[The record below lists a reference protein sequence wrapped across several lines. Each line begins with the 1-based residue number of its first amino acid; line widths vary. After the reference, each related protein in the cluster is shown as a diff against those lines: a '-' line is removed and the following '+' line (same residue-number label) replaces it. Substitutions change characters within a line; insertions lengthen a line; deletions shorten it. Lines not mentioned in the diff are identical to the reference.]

1 MDLSA
6 PIYSKPSPLGEV
18 FHLIFAELHNKTIGK
33 KKKKPKKLKL
43 YIKKKKIKTPTS
55 AHKYAQRYFNYASLL
70 KSAEEKKS
78 NPTIFYLLF
87 LCACLR
93 PK

>member
-43 YIKKKKIKTPTS
+43 YIKKKIIKTLPLQ
-55 AHKYAQRYFNYASLL
+55 HINMHRYFNYASLL

>member
-6 PIYSKPSPLGEV
+6 PVYSKPSPLGEV

-43 YIKKKKIKTPTS
+43 YIKKKKK
-55 AHKYAQRYFNYASLL
+55 
-70 KSAEEKKS
+70 
-78 NPTIFYLLF
+78 
-87 LCACLR
+87 
-93 PK
+93 